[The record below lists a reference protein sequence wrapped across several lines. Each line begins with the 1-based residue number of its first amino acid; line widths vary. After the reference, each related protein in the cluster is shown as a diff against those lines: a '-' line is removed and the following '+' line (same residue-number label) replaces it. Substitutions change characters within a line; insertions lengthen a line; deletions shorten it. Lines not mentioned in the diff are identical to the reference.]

1 MIFDLDIYRAANLVI
16 KRHGA
21 EAVIEAARMTDACLN
36 WAMLRAVTYGGVSTV
51 SSKHCRRRRMEFAIG
66 LAVNSFLHN
75 RSVPQQKPTTRMER
89 RARSRTDGM
98 TERRALSWD
107 G

>member
-36 WAMLRAVTYGGVSTV
+36 WAMLRAVTYGGVSTE
-51 SSKHCRRRRMEFAIG
+51 SSKRCRRLPMECGI
-66 LAVNSFLHN
+66 
-75 RSVPQQKPTTRMER
+75 K
-89 RARSRTDGM
+89 RAMGSGVKLRPGAKTHH
-98 TERRALSWD
+98 ELL
-107 G
+107 